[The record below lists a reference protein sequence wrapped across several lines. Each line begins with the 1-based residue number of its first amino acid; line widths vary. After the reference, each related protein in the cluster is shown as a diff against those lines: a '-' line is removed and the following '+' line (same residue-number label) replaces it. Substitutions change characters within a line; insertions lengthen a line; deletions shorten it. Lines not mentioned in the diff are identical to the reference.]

1 MNRIIL
7 GINCGY
13 DSTACLLIDDHVA
26 AVVAEEGLSG
36 EKRHLGFPWKAIRE
50 VLRISG
56 ITPES
61 VDIVVIPHIAYMNAH
76 PFFVNLI
83 MRENRTGLDV
93 SNEFEIVSLMREF
106 FFQIKEGG
114 NFSPQLSR
122 IVGGD
127 YARSIFEKNLRS
139 LGITASLEP
148 IENQLAHA
156 ASAYYTSG
164 FKDCTVFTFDGS
176 GDGLSH
182 TTSVSKN
189 LILERI
195 AWTDEI
201 FSPGVFYSSI
211 AKHLGFKRIYQ
222 EENVMDLAVNGDPSR
237 LYSFFSDIFCV
248 AEDGFSFS
256 SKIKY
261 HFSLTKNIMMLFKI
275 FSGGYFRSH
284 RTNFLLEL
292 YRKYLMREKPEDIA
306 AATQKVFEDVT
317 VSLVENTIRKTGFR
331 KVALAGKV
339 CTNIKLNQ
347 KIMEIEGVEEVYIHP
362 DPGDGGCAIGGALAY
377 IARENENT
385 DSYLKSKR
393 IDHINWG
400 PEFSNAEIKFEIKKF
415 GLEAKYFQDIESET
429 ARLIAQG
436 YIVGRFNGRMEYGRN
451 ALGNRSILTEAT
463 GKDASQKVNARLKR
477 EALMPF
483 VSSILEEY
491 VTDYYEEINKFRYT
505 GEFVSI
511 SGKLRAAHRQKFPSV
526 TDADGSARP
535 HIVRKLSN
543 PSFYRVLSS
552 YMELTGF
559 PIILNITFNNHNGT
573 IVYAP
578 KDAVRV
584 FLTGCIDVL
593 SIGNFILKQSGFQ
606 NIHSNKK

>member
-13 DSTACLLIDDHVA
+13 DSTASLLVDDNVL

-36 EKRHLGFPWKAIRE
+36 EKKHLGFPWKAIQE
-50 VLRISG
+50 VLKISG
-56 ITPES
+56 IAPES
-61 VDIVVIPHIAYMNAH
+61 VNIVVIPNIAYMNAH
-76 PFFVNLI
+76 PFFINLI
-83 MRENRTGLDV
+83 MRENRTCLDI
-93 SNEFEIVSLMREF
+93 SNEFEIVSLMREL

-114 NFSPQLSR
+114 NFSPQFSR
-122 IVGGD
+122 IIDGD
-127 YARSIFEKNLRS
+127 YARNVFKKKLRS

-182 TTSVSKN
+182 TTSVPKN
-189 LILERI
+189 LILKRI

-211 AKHLGFKRIYQ
+211 AKHLGFNRIYQ
-222 EENVMDLAVNGDPSR
+222 EENIMGLAKNGDPSR

-261 HFSLTKNIMMLFKI
+261 HFSLTKKIMIFFKI
-275 FSGGYFRSH
+275 FSGNYFRSH

-292 YRKYLMREKPEDIA
+292 YRKYLIREKPEDIA
-306 AATQKVFEDVT
+306 AAAQKVFEDVT

-339 CTNIKLNQ
+339 CANIKLNQ

-362 DPGDGGCAIGGALAY
+362 DPGDGGSAIGGTLAY

-385 DSYLKSKR
+385 GSYLKPKR
-393 IDHINWG
+393 IEHINWG
-400 PEFSNAEIKFEIKKF
+400 PEFSNDEIKFEINKL
-415 GLEAKYFQDIESET
+415 GLEAKYFHDIESET
-429 ARLIAQG
+429 ASLIAKG

-451 ALGNRSILTEAT
+451 SLGNRSILTEAT
-463 GKDASQKVNARLKR
+463 GKNASQKVNARFKKD
-477 EALMPF
+477 ALMPF

-491 VTDYYEEINKFRYT
+491 ATDYYEEINKFQYT
-505 GEFVSI
+505 GEFASI
-511 SGKLRAAHRQKFPSV
+511 SGKLRAVHRQKFPSV
-526 TDADGSARP
+526 IDIDGSARP

-543 PSFYRVLSS
+543 PSFYRVLAS
-552 YMELTGF
+552 YMERTGF

-578 KDAVRV
+578 KDAMRS
-584 FLTGCIDVL
+584 FSSGCLDVL
-593 SIGNFILKQSGFQ
+593 SIGNFILKQPGLQ
-606 NIHSNKK
+606 NIYSNKN